1 MFENAFTKET
11 LQKTW
16 EIFQTEFPLAIWE
29 TVYVTFLSTLFAF
42 LIGLPIGVLLACGEK
57 KGILPL
63 PKWLYVTLNLIVNV
77 LRSVPFLIL
86 MIIVLPLSFVV
97 IGTTV
102 GTEAFV
108 IPLVVAAFPFSA
120 RLVESSLRKVDTG
133 VVEAAQS
140 MGASPFK
147 IIVKVLLPE
156 SVPSLIEDATLAFT
170 TILGYSAMSGSI
182 GGGGL
187 GKIAYQYG
195 YYRYIVPVMLLAV
208 VFLILIV
215 QILQTLGTHI
225 SKKADKRLKRDR

>member
-1 MFENAFTKET
+1 MFENSFTKET
-11 LQKTW
+11 LQKTL
-16 EIFQTEFPLAIWE
+16 EIFKTEFPLAIWE
-29 TVYVTFLSTLFAF
+29 TVYVTLLSTLFAF

-57 KGILPL
+57 KGVLPL

-86 MIIVLPLSFVV
+86 MILVLPLSYVV

-108 IPLVVAAFPFSA
+108 IPLVIAAFPFSA
-120 RLVESSLRKVDTG
+120 RLVESSLRKVDSG

-156 SVPSLIEDATLAFT
+156 SVPSLIEDVFT
-170 TILGYSAMSGSI
+170 TS
-182 GGGGL
+182 
-187 GKIAYQYG
+187 
-195 YYRYIVPVMLLAV
+195 
-208 VFLILIV
+208 
-215 QILQTLGTHI
+215 LQSPSRARSHLRSTFI
-225 SKKADKRLKRDR
+225 